1 MALMAMP
8 SVTVL
13 PFAQTS
19 DLPSQKEAFSSIA
32 ADIATELTVV
42 GRGFTIHVKTV
53 ESRDVDTGPNALRRL
68 GTRYAVLGTVQG
80 GRDKSQINVRLVEAE
95 SNHLVWGQ
103 IFDEVAAGADAPSTI
118 ATQIAQLISIQLLMA
133 ESRRPLPS
141 APSAEDYA
149 LLGRARLLGERGAKA
164 NHDANVLFEA
174 GLALNPNS
182 VPALLGVSRTRT
194 DDVLNGWVPMAQR
207 SAHLE
212 RAEAIVQRV
221 IELAPRSREGHLQRG
236 VLARARNDIDQA
248 IAAFA
253 YLIELS
259 PRYPSAHGELGRALI
274 ELGRTEDAIA
284 HIRNA
289 IRLSPTDNALYIWCL
304 WAGMAAVHAGDYEA
318 GVHWLR
324 RSRQANHSFDNTLIW
339 LALAH
344 AGLGDVAAAQPLV
357 TEFLAHRPRFTVAR
371 WALGPPYRNE
381 AVARQRTQIAA
392 LMLRLGIKQDEAEVR
407 SSRSTQQQ

>member
-1 MALMAMP
+1 MTLVGTP

-13 PFAQTS
+13 PFARTN
-19 DLPSQKEAFSSIA
+19 DLLSQKEAFSSIA
-32 ADIATELTVV
+32 ANIATELTTV
-42 GRGFTIHVKTV
+42 GRGFTIQVKAV
-53 ESRDVDTGPNALRRL
+53 EARDIDTRPGALRRL

-80 GRDKSQINVRLVEAE
+80 GDDKSQINVRLIEAE
-95 SNHLVWGQ
+95 SNHLIWGQ
-103 IFDEVAAGADAPSTI
+103 IFDEVPAGADAPSLI

-133 ESRRPLPS
+133 ESHRPLPS

-164 NHDANVLFEA
+164 NQEANVLFEM

-182 VPALLGVSRTRT
+182 IPALLGVSRTNT
-194 DDVLNGWVPMAQR
+194 DGVLNGWVPMAKR
-207 SAHLE
+207 SALLD
-212 RAEAIVQRV
+212 RAETMIQRV

-236 VLARARNDIDQA
+236 VLARARKDIDQA
-248 IAAFA
+248 MTAFEHT
-253 YLIELS
+253 LELS
-259 PRYPSAHGELGRALI
+259 PRYPQAHAELGRALI
-274 ELGRTEDAIA
+274 ELGRTDDAVA
-284 HIRNA
+284 HIRDA
-289 IRLSPTDNALYIWCL
+289 IRLSPTDNALYVWCL

-344 AGLGDVAAAQPLV
+344 AGLGQVEEAQPLV
-357 TEFLAHRPRFTVAR
+357 NEFLAYRPRFTVAR

-381 AVARQRTQIAA
+381 VVARQRTQIAA
-392 LMLRLGIKQDEAEVR
+392 LLLRLGIKQGEAEVT
-407 SSRSTQQQ
+407 SSRSAQQQ